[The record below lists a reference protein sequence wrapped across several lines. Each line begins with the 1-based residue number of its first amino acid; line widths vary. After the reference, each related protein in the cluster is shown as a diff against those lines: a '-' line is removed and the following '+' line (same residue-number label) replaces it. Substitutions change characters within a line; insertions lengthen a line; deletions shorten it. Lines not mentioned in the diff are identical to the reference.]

1 MRFVLEIFLIF
12 VLPLGTAIL
21 FGAIAERLGARVVS
35 GLVAMGGLCLGVYF
49 LSSVLAIFVVR

>member
-21 FGAIAERLGARVVS
+21 FGAVAERLGARVVS